1 MPRSRTLGG
10 LFDLDGLQEAIADN
24 ESKMADPDFWNNQE
38 EAQKV
43 INENNELKNK
53 YDNFN
58 QLEEAIEDL
67 EVLLEMVQEE
77 DDDELVSEDA
87 GVSAVTSFER
97 QVRQRQCYF
106 GTSSRSRR
114 DRISRLG
121 IDAAQNV
128 YSLGRTARVQC

>member
-67 EVLLEMVQEE
+67 EVLLEMV
-77 DDDELVSEDA
+77 
-87 GVSAVTSFER
+87 
-97 QVRQRQCYF
+97 
-106 GTSSRSRR
+106 
-114 DRISRLG
+114 DRKS
-121 IDAAQNV
+121 V
-128 YSLGRTARVQC
+128 V